1 MILDLIAM
9 FIVGILL
16 GICLTMIIVLRYCW
30 RDEYPTDEDLDQMF
44 LWYDDVYKEDDNA
57 K

>member
-1 MILDLIAM
+1 MLDLIAM

-30 RDEYPTDEDLDQMF
+30 RDEYPTDEDLDQMC